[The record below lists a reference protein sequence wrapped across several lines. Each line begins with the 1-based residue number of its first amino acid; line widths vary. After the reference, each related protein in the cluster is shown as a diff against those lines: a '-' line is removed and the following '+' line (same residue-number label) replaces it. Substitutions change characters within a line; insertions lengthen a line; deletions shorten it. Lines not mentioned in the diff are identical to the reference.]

1 LKPPRTRPDVTALLY
16 RFCYPSGAPERS
28 LRRPVKIDVFPHILP
43 RPYFDRMLRVARPGM
58 ALQKRM
64 SGIPVL
70 VDVEQRLRIM
80 DRYDGYVQILTL
92 ANPPL
97 EVVAGPDVSPE
108 LARLAN
114 DGMAEVVAKHPDRFP
129 GFVASLPMNAP
140 EAAVHEIDRAID
152 DLGATGVQVYTNVA
166 GRPLDLPEY
175 RSVFERMAQHDLP
188 IWLHPARPATAADYA
203 GEPRSKY
210 DMWWAF
216 GWPYETSVAMGRLV
230 FSGIFDRHPGL
241 KIITHHM
248 GAMIPFCAGRVGGG
262 LEQLGSRSDDPD
274 DGAALGR
281 LRLRPIEYFRMFYG
295 DTALF
300 GAWHAM
306 ESGLAFFGADH
317 VLFGTDM
324 PFDPEGGPGFIRDTI
339 AAMERMRATDE
350 DRAKIYAGNARR
362 ILRLRLP

>member
-1 LKPPRTRPDVTALLY
+1 MLETA
-16 RFCYPSGAPERS
+16 P
-28 LRRPVKIDVFPHILP
+28 
-43 RPYFDRMLRVARPGM
+43 PGM

-70 VDVEQRLRIM
+70 VDVEQRFRIM
-80 DRYDGYVQILTL
+80 DRYEGYVQVLTL

-97 EVVAGPDVSPE
+97 EVVGGPGVSPD

-114 DGMAEVVAKHPDRFP
+114 DEMAALVEKHPDRFP
-129 GFVASLPMNAP
+129 GFVASLPMNNP
-140 EAAVHEIDRAID
+140 EAAVREIDRAIG
-152 DLGATGVQVYTNVA
+152 DLHATGVQIFTNVA
-166 GRPLDLPEY
+166 GRPLDLPDY
-175 RSVFERMAQHDLP
+175 RPVLDRMAERGLP
-188 IWLHPARPATAADYA
+188 VWMHPARPATVADYA
-203 GEPRSKY
+203 GEARSKY

-230 FSGIFDRHPGL
+230 FSGIFDRHPDL

-262 LEQLGSRSDDPD
+262 LDQLGSRSDDPD
-274 DGAALGR
+274 DTAALGR
-281 LRLRPIEYFRMFYG
+281 LRKRPIDYFKMFYG

-317 VLFGTDM
+317 ILFGTDM
-324 PFDPEGGPGFIRDTI
+324 PFDPEKGPGFIRETI
-339 AAMERMRATDE
+339 AAMERMRATPE
-350 DRAKIYAGNARR
+350 EKAKIYEGNAARM
-362 ILRLRLP
+362 LRLRLK